1 MLLLCYS
8 LAITAA
14 LQAQAMRVPAD
25 YPNIQQGIDAAKDG
39 DTILVSSGTYL
50 ETLFV
55 KANIF
60 FGIRPRINI
69 Y

>member
-1 MLLLCYS
+1 MKKMLLLCYR
-8 LAITAA
+8 LVITAA
-14 LQAQAMRVPAD
+14 LQARAIHVPAD

-39 DTILVSSGTYL
+39 DTILVSYGTYL

-60 FGIRPRINI
+60 LLGSGH
-69 Y
+69 